1 MGFRIN
7 TNIAALN
14 SHNNGVMNNRELDK
28 SLGRLS
34 SGLRINT
41 AADDA
46 SGMAIADSLR
56 SQANSLGQAIANA
69 NDAIGVIQTA
79 DKAMDEQIKILDT
92 IKTKSIQAAS
102 DTQSASSR
110 EAIQKDVDRLLEQ
123 LDNIAKTTSFN
134 GNTLLNGSY
143 TNKEYQVGAYADQTI
158 RASISDTRAISI
170 GNVTSQ
176 ENAIEIG
183 NTAATGVVSSKG
195 STILNITPANL
206 DGLAIGDKITI
217 DGQAGSFTVTDFTQA
232 DGTTADDLIAAVA
245 VVLDRALDTDVLT
258 TDTVA
263 VVEHAGLPATTTVAN
278 VTNGDATIT
287 LVPGDIPEG
296 LAVGDVIR
304 LTDSAT
310 GVSEAFTVDD
320 VSSVGVIAFTTP
332 AAAVND
338 FAAATT
344 TISFD
349 SRGDVG
355 STATSLE
362 DHVQYTVD
370 GVELAAVQLTDANGY
385 GVANTGLGAV
395 VDIVNASS
403 GETGITAV
411 ANINMDSAVQ
421 IQGGTLS
428 QDMTINGVLILTA
441 GAAISTGDT
450 DSLLVNAINAKT
462 SETGVNAS
470 VDPDGSLTLRS
481 TGRSIN
487 LGNFSGV
494 TGLADGIFAGSIE
507 FFQNGVEPMIITSTH
522 FNNAGLGTQNTDVE
536 VQELVPE
543 VGKLSDIQYNTNGI
557 DDTVGLLR
565 TREGAN
571 QAMRLAEAAIGELDS
586 SRADLGS
593 VQNQLVVTINNIS
606 VTAVNVK
613 SAESQIRDVDFAA
626 ESATF
631 SKHNILAQSGSY
643 AMSQANAI
651 QQNVLSLLQ

>member
-14 SHNNGVMNNRELDK
+14 AHNNGVINNRELDK

-46 SGMAIADSLR
+46 SGMAIADGLR

-92 IKTKSIQAAS
+92 IKTKAIQAAS

-134 GNTLLNGSY
+134 GNTLLNGAY
-143 TNKEYQVGAYADQTI
+143 TNKEYQIGAFSDQTI
-158 RASISDTRAISI
+158 TASISDTRAISI

-183 NTAATGVVSSKG
+183 NTAAAGAISFKD
-195 STILNITPANL
+195 STTLNMGAAGDF
-206 DGLAIGDKITI
+206 DGLAVGDKITI
-217 DGQAGSFTVTDFTQA
+217 DGQAGTFTILEFTDGATPPVPA
-232 DGTTADDLIAAVA
+232 DLDTAVA
-245 VVLDRALDTDVLT
+245 VTLDRGLDTDVAA
-258 TDTVA
+258 TDTIA
-263 VVEHAGLPATTTVAN
+263 VVEHAALPSDEVLAADIIAGATSFDFDSADLPA
-278 VTNGDATIT
+278 GI
-287 LVPGDIPEG
+287 
-296 LAVGDVIR
+296 AVGDTLR
-304 LTDSAT
+304 LTDGAT
-310 GVSEAFTVDD
+310 GLSEAVIVTNVEADGTVEFL
-320 VSSVGVIAFTTP
+320 ATTN
-332 AAAVND
+332 AY
-338 FAAATT
+338 AAATT
-344 TISFD
+344 TLSFD
-349 SRGDVG
+349 ARADVG
-355 STATSLE
+355 TAATSLE
-362 DHVQYTVD
+362 DHVQYTVE
-370 GVELAAVQLTDANGY
+370 GVELAAIQLTDANGN

-395 VDIVNASS
+395 ADIVNASS

-411 ANINMDSAVQ
+411 ADISMNSAIKV
-421 IQGGTLS
+421 QGGTIA

-441 GAAISTGDT
+441 GAALSAGDT

-462 SETGVNAS
+462 AETGVNAS
-470 VDPDGSLTLRS
+470 IEPDGSLTLRS

-507 FFQNGVEPMIITSTH
+507 FFQNGVEPMIVSSKH
-522 FNNAGLGTQNTDVE
+522 YNQAGLGQINTDVE

-543 VGKLSDIQYNTNGI
+543 VGKLSDIQYGTNGL

-565 TREGAN
+565 TRHGAN

-606 VTAVNVK
+606 VTAVNVR